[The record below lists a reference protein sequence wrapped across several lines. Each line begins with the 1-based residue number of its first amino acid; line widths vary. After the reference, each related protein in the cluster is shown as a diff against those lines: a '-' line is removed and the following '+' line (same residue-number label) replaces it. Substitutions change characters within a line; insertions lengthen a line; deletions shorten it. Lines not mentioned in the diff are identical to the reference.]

1 MFAID
6 ANDETVIIA
15 ALYEKG
21 TGGQVEISNPKQY
34 SDLNVPNPKPYI
46 SHVPIADCFGNWF
59 FGHWNLFDTCDLVFA
74 RLSSMG

>member
-34 SDLNVPNPKPYI
+34 PNLNVPNSKPYT
-46 SHVPIADCFGNWF
+46 SHVSVAGCFGDWF
-59 FGHWNLFDTCDLVFA
+59 
-74 RLSSMG
+74 